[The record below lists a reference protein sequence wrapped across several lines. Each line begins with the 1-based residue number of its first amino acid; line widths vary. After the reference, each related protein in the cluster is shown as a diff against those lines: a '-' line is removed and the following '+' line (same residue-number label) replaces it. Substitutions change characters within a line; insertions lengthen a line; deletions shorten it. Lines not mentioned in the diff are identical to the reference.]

1 LCIANYAQILNGTLL
16 QDGVDADK
24 VQASE
29 KTQKS
34 RAILGRGGVN
44 GIVGDLI
51 QVFLIAVF

>member
-1 LCIANYAQILNGTLL
+1 MTSTVL

-34 RAILGRGGVN
+34 RAILGRNGVN

-51 QVFLIAVF
+51 QVFLITIF

>member
-1 LCIANYAQILNGTLL
+1 LSRLIALKTMTSTVL

-34 RAILGRGGVN
+34 RAILGRNGVN

-51 QVFLIAVF
+51 QVFLITIF

>member
-1 LCIANYAQILNGTLL
+1 LSRLIALKTMTSTVL

-34 RAILGRGGVN
+34 RAILGRSGVN

-51 QVFLIAVF
+51 QVFLITIF